1 LTGNTDNEKKLYGET
16 WNTVYGGYFS
26 DPDVARPLV
35 GAVLGAVDESDPSV
49 IADLGGGT
57 GFVLSEVGMS
67 VGPARNPRLVCVDS
81 AREQLDDC
89 PEQIVTVEC
98 PVERVRRSMLA
109 GPGDSLLM
117 CIRSVLH
124 YFGEAGLAP
133 VLADLRAALAP
144 GEFLVHQSLCF
155 EDPGDQ
161 AIANLLYELMDTG
174 KWYPTVG
181 GLIAALEG
189 SGFRV
194 LETRRA
200 ASLPIESEEL
210 VERYGVEPER
220 MEEIGRELERRNGG
234 SSRVF
239 AVREDGFTL
248 LLDYTVMTCI
258 AVDA

>member
-16 WNTVYGGYFS
+16 WNTVYGGYFA

-57 GFVLSEVGMS
+57 GFVLREIGRA

-81 AREQLDDC
+81 SREQLDDC
-89 PEQIVTVEC
+89 PGQILTVEC
-98 PVERVRRSMLA
+98 PLERVERAMLA
-109 GPGDSLLM
+109 GPGDSLLL

-133 VLADLRAALAP
+133 VLADLRAVLAP
-144 GEFLVHQSLCF
+144 GEYLVHQSICI
-155 EDPGDQ
+155 EDPGEQ
-161 AIANLLYELMDTG
+161 ATANLLYELMDTG

-181 GLIAALEG
+181 GLIEALETAG
-189 SGFRV
+189 LRV
-194 LETRRA
+194 VETRQA
-200 ASLPIESEEL
+200 APLPLDSEEL
-210 VERYGVEPER
+210 VERYGVERDR
-220 MEEIGRELERRNGG
+220 MEEIGRELERHRPG

-239 AVREDGFTL
+239 VPRDDGFTL
-248 LLDYTVMTCI
+248 LLDYTVMTCV
-258 AVDA
+258 AV